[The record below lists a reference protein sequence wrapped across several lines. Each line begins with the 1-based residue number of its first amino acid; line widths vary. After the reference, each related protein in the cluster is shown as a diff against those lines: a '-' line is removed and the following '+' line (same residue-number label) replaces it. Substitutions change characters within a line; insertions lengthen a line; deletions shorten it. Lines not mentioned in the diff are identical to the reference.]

1 MLAQG
6 ALYAAMCYPFR
17 CLIMEESRGSSE
29 VELGWVEGDLD
40 LKRREL
46 DRSLDSSERRQG
58 IYTNREMWSG
68 ACGNSFL
75 VASLFSV
82 RCEARPPVESEDKG

>member
-1 MLAQG
+1 MK
-6 ALYAAMCYPFR
+6 
-17 CLIMEESRGSSE
+17 
-29 VELGWVEGDLD
+29 GDHE

-46 DRSLDSSERRQG
+46 NRSLDSSERRQG
-58 IYTNREMWSG
+58 VYTNREMWSG

-82 RCEARPPVESEDKG
+82 KCDARPPTLSCCEDKG